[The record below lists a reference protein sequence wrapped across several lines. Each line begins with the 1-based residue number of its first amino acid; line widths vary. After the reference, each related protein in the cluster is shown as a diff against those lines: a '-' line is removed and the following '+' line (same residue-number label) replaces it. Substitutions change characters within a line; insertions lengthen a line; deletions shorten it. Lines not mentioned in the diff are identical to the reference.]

1 MERQND
7 LTQGSV
13 TKQLLRYALPLVA
26 SSLMQSLYSIADMI
40 AAGHFIGSAGQSAIT
55 NSSQVIN
62 LMTQIAIGI
71 TVGGN
76 VLISSLYGQQ
86 KDSERKKASGTLFS
100 LSALLGALFFLGI
113 FLSAKV
119 AVSLLGAPAPTESEL
134 YLRICSVGMVPVFLY
149 NSVSTSMRA
158 VGNSRQPMLCV
169 AVGVSANIVLDILFM
184 ALGFGVAG
192 AAAATV
198 ISQFISF
205 FTVLAFALPQRKF
218 LGLSRACLKISGAKA
233 AQIFRLGIPISLQ
246 QAIAALSWLCVTFII
261 NRYGVDVSAGNGI
274 SAKIK
279 DFCQLVTIAV
289 SNGAATMIAQCLGAG
304 MYDRAKK
311 IMYTAMKVTLSY
323 AIAVIAVVELAA
335 PHLVLLFTESPQ
347 TAAAAVEN
355 LRIEILGQIF
365 YAIFLVYHSLAI
377 GAGHTYYATFSSF
390 VNCIAARVVLASV
403 FNRFFGITGVYWAL
417 MLATST
423 SVILGFFYVR
433 SGIWEKAARKNNDC

>member
-76 VLISSLYGQQ
+76 VLISNLYGQQ
-86 KDSERKKASGTLFS
+86 KDGERKKASGTLFF

-205 FTVLAFALPQRKF
+205 LTVLAFALPQRKF
-218 LGLSRACLKISGAKA
+218 LGLSHACMKISGAKA

-323 AIAVIAVVELAA
+323 ACAVIVVVELAA
-335 PHLVLLFTESPQ
+335 PYLVLLFTESPQ